1 MEGQEKP
8 DLYVIVGP
16 NGSGKSTIIENSGIA
31 DRCPIIINP
40 DNFVKKFPDIED
52 MEQRYIAAM
61 EYCREQREILL
72 EQGVTFGFE
81 TVGTH
86 EEKLDFIRRAKTKGY
101 TIHVVFVDSGSA
113 EKSIERVKQRVERG
127 GHDVPADK
135 IRKRYSRIIDLLPTY
150 YEIADEALYIATWTK
165 VPTIFANKYDDTID
179 INPDELFV
187 PKQLIEW
194 YRTLRRSLQ
203 D

>member
-1 MEGQEKP
+1 MKGQKKP

-52 MEQRYIAAM
+52 LEQRYIAAM

-72 EQGVTFGFE
+72 EQRVTFGFE

-86 EEKLDFIRRAKTKGY
+86 EEKLEFIRRAKRNGY

-113 EKSIERVKQRVERG
+113 EKSIERVKQRVARG

-135 IRKRYSRIIDLLPTY
+135 IRKRYSRIIELLPTY
-150 YEIADEALYIATWTK
+150 FEIADEALYIVTWTD
-165 VPTIFANKYDDTID
+165 VPTILANKYEDRIE
-179 INPDELFV
+179 IEQDERFV
-187 PKQLIEW
+187 PESLLDW
-194 YRTLRRSLQ
+194 YDKHRQSHQ
-203 D
+203 

>member
-150 YEIADEALYIATWTK
+150 FEIADEALYIATWTK

-194 YRTLRRSLQ
+194 YRTLRQSLQ

>member
-40 DNFVKKFPDIED
+40 DNFVKKFPDIKD

-86 EEKLDFIRRAKTKGY
+86 EENLIL
-101 TIHVVFVDSGSA
+101 SGELKPRDTQSMLCSWTA
-113 EKSIERVKQRVERG
+113 A
-127 GHDVPADK
+127 VP
-135 IRKRYSRIIDLLPTY
+135 RK
-150 YEIADEALYIATWTK
+150 A
-165 VPTIFANKYDDTID
+165 
-179 INPDELFV
+179 
-187 PKQLIEW
+187 
-194 YRTLRRSLQ
+194 
-203 D
+203 

>member
-61 EYCREQREILL
+61 EYCREQREILS
-72 EQGVTFGFE
+72 
-81 TVGTH
+81 
-86 EEKLDFIRRAKTKGY
+86 RAL
-101 TIHVVFVDSGSA
+101 HSVS
-113 EKSIERVKQRVERG
+113 KQ
-127 GHDVPADK
+127 
-135 IRKRYSRIIDLLPTY
+135 
-150 YEIADEALYIATWTK
+150 
-165 VPTIFANKYDDTID
+165 
-179 INPDELFV
+179 
-187 PKQLIEW
+187 
-194 YRTLRRSLQ
+194 
-203 D
+203 